1 MTTQTLHSKTLT
13 ISKDHLLNKY
23 ITELDNLVNNADK
36 KDLKT
41 KLELILIDVL
51 LPEFLEIV
59 EQESKFINRE
69 IKKLK
74 IKLASVDDKGRI
86 IVDESTKDFKYTI
99 ENALELEKS
108 IQELYDETVKIDI
121 DSITYNVLTT
131 EVQIIKSTREKLFLN
146 QLIKN
151 IE

>member
-1 MTTQTLHSKTLT
+1 MITQTLHSKTLT

-99 ENALELEKS
+99 ENALELEKL
-108 IQELYDETVKIDI
+108 IQELYDETVEIDI

-131 EVQIIKSTREKLFLN
+131 EVQTIKSTREKLFLN